1 MAYNVEE
8 DGEYATEFGEPGYNP
23 NLRVHRDRVTRQ
35 IIEDNIGMNET
46 FMVTKYAGASHS
58 ENGNDYGNVIFFFF
72 FFFFFCWSN
81 QESENCRSQ

>member
-8 DGEYATEFGEPGYNP
+8 DGEYATEFGEPRYNP

-46 FMVTKYAGASHS
+46 IMVRNMQGLHTQRMGMIM
-58 ENGNDYGNVIFFFF
+58 EIM
-72 FFFFFCWSN
+72 
-81 QESENCRSQ
+81 